1 MYLTGKLNCNSF
13 FQDSGVWKVDVNIQ
27 RIDGQP
33 MTSGECVNAT
43 NADDPDYGNFSAILT
58 TPQRYVLMLPSVC
71 LEKDVSYVVQ
81 VKYRRHESNTG
92 GADTILTDA
101 VRVGS
106 SAPEKTLGL
115 GSIP

>member
-1 MYLTGKLNCNSF
+1 M
-13 FQDSGVWKVDVNIQ
+13 WKVDVNIQ

-58 TPQRYVLMLPSVC
+58 TPERYVLMLPSVC

-81 VKYRRHESNTG
+81 VTYKRHASNTG
-92 GADTILTDA
+92 GAGTILTDA

-106 SAPEKTLGL
+106 NVPEKAPGL